1 MYLIFFI
8 TALSLVMLTLSYMV
22 KYYKFGVGGGLLY
35 WYVIYLGFAL
45 VLLGIGL
52 LQMKAGCIY
61 LLGDCYSKKLPYWVT
76 DLKLIWTLSLI
87 LFNTIVIIFSL
98 TNLFRKHN

>member
-1 MYLIFFI
+1 MYLVLFM

-22 KYYKFGVGGGLLY
+22 KYYKFGVGAGLSY

-61 LLGDCYSKKLPYWVT
+61 LLGDCYSKELPYWVT

>member
-1 MYLIFFI
+1 MYLVFFM

-22 KYYKFGVGGGLLY
+22 KYYKFGVGAGLSY

-45 VLLGIGL
+45 VLLGTGL
-52 LQMKAGCIY
+52 LQMQAGCVY
-61 LLGDCYSKKLPYWVT
+61 LIDDCYSKKLPYWVS

-87 LFNTIVIIFSL
+87 LFNTVAIIFSL
-98 TNLFRKHN
+98 AIFFKKFK